1 MLPRTERCSN
11 DTGLLPLAVNF
22 TFFMCVFMAWSTPV
36 TVPALDLRNAQG
48 MQDVAPRFEQS
59 VGAAGM
65 HNGVQKSAH
74 LPWTTPPFLSSTV
87 TLSSLSFM
95 RNLEGEA

>member
-36 TVPALDLRNAQG
+36 TVPAKNLRRA
-48 MQDVAPRFEQS
+48 
-59 VGAAGM
+59 
-65 HNGVQKSAH
+65 
-74 LPWTTPPFLSSTV
+74 
-87 TLSSLSFM
+87 
-95 RNLEGEA
+95 